1 MWYPG
6 YIQSNDLHDMRR
18 NYTQEILLAH
28 DQLATGYSDEQEA
41 RNARWLYRRFDNMF
55 RDG

>member
-1 MWYPG
+1 
-6 YIQSNDLHDMRR
+6 MRR

-28 DQLATGYSDEQEA
+28 DQLAIGYSDKQEA
-41 RNARWLYRRFDNMF
+41 RNARWLYRKLDNMF